1 MNITMPFNYSAITRP
16 AWHIDKPLLVVVLAL
31 LSIGLVMVA
40 SASFSY
46 AEHNYNNEFFFVK
59 RHLIYLVI
67 AGGAMVFTFLMAP
80 TLWSEY
86 SRLWMLLAILL
97 LIVVLVPGIG
107 REVNGSRRWLSLGG
121 MTLQVSEFAKVATVV
136 FLASYFDK
144 RHENFGDDWR
154 DWAKPLGVL
163 LVPLLLLLMEP
174 DFGST
179 VVLAA
184 TFMVMLFL
192 TGTKLWHYCIL
203 VLVGL
208 AVMYIFAEA
217 APYRVARLSTFMD
230 PWSDRFASGYQLTQS
245 LIAFGRGEWFGVGL
259 GQSVQKMLYL
269 PEAHTDFVFAIFAE
283 EFGFVGVICLLG
295 LYSMLVLRIFHIG
308 KKAVA
313 QEYWFGAFL
322 LIGFGLLISGQTF
335 INLGVNAGLL
345 PTKGLTLPF
354 VSYGGSSLLVTCAMV
369 GMMLR
374 ISHELHA
381 DTQVIR
387 RVSRGH

>member
-1 MNITMPFNYSAITRP
+1 MKITMPFNYSAITRP
-16 AWHIDKPLLVVVLAL
+16 RWHIDVPLLLSVLAL

-46 AEHNYNNEFFFVK
+46 AEHNYGNEFFFVK
-59 RHLIYLVI
+59 RHLVYLVI
-67 AGGAMVFTFLMAP
+67 ACAGMGFTFLMSPA
-80 TLWSEY
+80 LWSDY

-97 LIVVLVPGIG
+97 LLLVLVPGIG

-121 MTLQVSEFAKVATVV
+121 MTLQVSELAKVATVV
-136 FLASYFDK
+136 FLANYFDK
-144 RHENFGDDWR
+144 RRENFGDDWR
-154 DWAKPLGVL
+154 DWAKPMAVL
-163 LVPLLLLLMEP
+163 SVPLVLLLLEP

-192 TGTKLWHYCIL
+192 TRTKFWHYCL
-203 VLVGL
+203 MMLVGVAL
-208 AVMYIFAEA
+208 IYFVAEA
-217 APYRVARLSTFMD
+217 APYRVARLITFLD
-230 PWSDRFASGYQLTQS
+230 PWSNPYGPGYQLTQS

-283 EFGFVGVICLLG
+283 EFGFFGILCLLG
-295 LYSMLVLRIFHIG
+295 LYSLLVLRIFQLG
-308 KKAVA
+308 KQAVA
-313 QEYWFGAFL
+313 QEYWYGAFL

-354 VSYGGSSLLVTCAMV
+354 VSYGGSSLLVTCGMV

-374 ISHELHA
+374 ISHEMHA

-387 RVSRGH
+387 RVSRGR

>member
-16 AWHIDKPLLVVVLAL
+16 AWHIDMPLLVTVLAL

-46 AEHNYNNEFFFVK
+46 AQHNYGNEFFFVK
-59 RHLIYLVI
+59 RHMIYLLI
-67 AGGAMVFTFLMAP
+67 AAGAMGFTFLMSP

-86 SRLWMLLAILL
+86 SRLWMLLAIFLL
-97 LIVVLVPGIG
+97 LLVLVPGIG

-121 MTLQVSEFAKVATVV
+121 MTLQVSELAKVATVV

-144 RHENFGDDWR
+144 RRENFGADWR

-163 LVPLLLLLMEP
+163 SVPLVLLLMEP

-192 TGTKLWHYCIL
+192 TGTKFWHYLLLLLAGAAL
-203 VLVGL
+203 VYLV
-208 AVMYIFAEA
+208 AEA
-217 APYRVARLSTFMD
+217 APYRVARLSTFLD
-230 PWSDRFASGYQLTQS
+230 PWSHRFDSGYQLTQS

-283 EFGFVGVICLLG
+283 EFGFVGVLCLLG
-295 LYSMLVLRIFHIG
+295 LYSALVLRIFHLG
-308 KKAVA
+308 KRAVA
-313 QEYWFGAFL
+313 QEYWYGAFL

-354 VSYGGSSLLVTCAMV
+354 VSYGGSSLLVTCGMV

-374 ISHELHA
+374 ISHEMHA

-387 RVSRGH
+387 RVSRGR

>member
-16 AWHIDKPLLVVVLAL
+16 VWHMDKPLLLMVLAL

-46 AEHNYNNEFFFVK
+46 ADHNYNNEFFFLK
-59 RHLIYLVI
+59 RHLVYLVI
-67 AGGAMVFTFLMAP
+67 ALGTMGFTFLMSP
-80 TLWSEY
+80 SLWSDY
-86 SRLWMLLAILL
+86 SRLWMLLAVLL
-97 LIVVLVPGIG
+97 LLLVLVPGIG
-107 REVNGSRRWLSLGG
+107 REVNGARRWLSLGG
-121 MTLQVSEFAKVATVV
+121 MTLQVSELAKLATVV
-136 FLASYFDK
+136 FLASYFD
-144 RHENFGDDWR
+144 RRRENFGDNWR
-154 DWAKPLGVL
+154 DWAKPLAVL
-163 LVPLLLLLMEP
+163 MIPLFLLLMEP

-192 TGTKLWHYCIL
+192 TGTRLSHYLML
-203 VLVGL
+203 VLAGL
-208 AVMYIFAEA
+208 ALVYLIAEA
-217 APYRVARLSTFMD
+217 APYRVARLTTFLD
-230 PWSDRFASGYQLTQS
+230 PWSHRFDSGYQLTQS

-283 EFGFVGVICLLG
+283 EFGFVGVVCLLG
-295 LYSMLVLRIFHIG
+295 LYSMLVLRIFQLG
-308 KKAVA
+308 KKAAA
-313 QEYWFGAFL
+313 QEYWYGAFL
-322 LIGFGLLISGQTF
+322 MIGFGLLISGQTF

-354 VSYGGSSLLVTCAMV
+354 VSYGGSSLLVSCGMV

-374 ISHELHA
+374 ISHEIHG
-381 DTQVIR
+381 DTQLIR
-387 RVSRGH
+387 RVGRGQ

>member
-16 AWHIDKPLLVVVLAL
+16 AWHVDMPLLVTVLAL

-46 AEHNYNNEFFFVK
+46 AEHNYGNALFFAK
-59 RHLIYLVI
+59 RHLIYLLI
-67 AGGAMVFTFLMAP
+67 AACAMGFTFLIPP
-80 TLWSEY
+80 TIWSEY
-86 SRLWMLLAILL
+86 SRLWMLLAVLL
-97 LIVVLVPGIG
+97 LVLVLVPGIG
-107 REVNGSRRWLSLGG
+107 REVNGSRRWLSLGA
-121 MTLQVSEFAKVATVV
+121 MTLQVSEFAKLATVV
-136 FLASYFDK
+136 FLASYFDQ
-144 RHENFGDDWR
+144 RRENFGADWR
-154 DWAKPLGVL
+154 DWAKPMAVL
-163 LVPLLLLLMEP
+163 AVPLLLLLMEP

-192 TGTKLWHYCIL
+192 TGTKLWHYLLLMLAGVAL
-203 VLVGL
+203 VYLV
-208 AVMYIFAEA
+208 AEA
-217 APYRVARLSTFMD
+217 APYRVARLSTFLD
-230 PWSDRFASGYQLTQS
+230 PWSHRFDSGYQLTQS

-283 EFGFVGVICLLG
+283 EFGFVGVVCLLG
-295 LYSMLVLRIFHIG
+295 LYSMLVLRIFQLG

-313 QEYWFGAFL
+313 QEYWYGAFL
-322 LIGFGLLISGQTF
+322 MIGFGLLISGQTF

-354 VSYGGSSLLVTCAMV
+354 VSYGGSSLLVSCAMV

-374 ISHELHA
+374 ISHEMHS

-387 RVSRGH
+387 RVSRGR

>member
-16 AWHIDKPLLVVVLAL
+16 AWHIDMPLLVSVLAL

-46 AEHNYNNEFFFVK
+46 AEHNYGNEFFFVK
-59 RHLIYLVI
+59 RHLVYLVI
-67 AGGAMVFTFLMAP
+67 AGGAMGFTFLMPP
-80 TLWSEY
+80 TAWSNY

-97 LIVVLVPGIG
+97 LLLVLVPGIG

-121 MTLQVSEFAKVATVV
+121 MTLQVSELAKVATVV
-136 FLASYFDK
+136 FLANYFDK
-144 RHENFGDDWR
+144 RRENFGDDWR
-154 DWAKPLGVL
+154 DWAKPMVVL
-163 LVPLLLLLMEP
+163 AVPLVLLLLEP

-192 TGTKLWHYCIL
+192 TGTKFWHYFL
-203 VLVGL
+203 MMLVGVAL
-208 AVMYIFAEA
+208 IYFVAEA
-217 APYRVARLSTFMD
+217 APYRVARLSTFLD
-230 PWSDRFASGYQLTQS
+230 PWSHRFDSGYQLTQS

-295 LYSMLVLRIFHIG
+295 LYCLLVMRIFHLG
-308 KKAVA
+308 KRAVA
-313 QEYWFGAFL
+313 QEYWYGAFL

-354 VSYGGSSLLVTCAMV
+354 VSYGGSSLLVTCGMV

-374 ISHELHA
+374 ISHEMHA

-387 RVSRGH
+387 RVSRGR

>member
-16 AWHIDKPLLVVVLAL
+16 VWHIDLPLLISVLAL
-31 LSIGLVMVA
+31 LSIGLIMVA

-59 RHLIYLVI
+59 RHLIYLVV
-67 AGGAMVFTFLMAP
+67 AGGAMAVAFLMPP
-80 TLWSEY
+80 TIWSDY

-121 MTLQVSEFAKVATVV
+121 MTLQVSELAKVATVV
-136 FLASYFDK
+136 FLASYFHK
-144 RHENFGDDWR
+144 RRENFGDDWR

-163 LVPLLLLLMEP
+163 AVPLILLLMEP

-192 TGTKLWHYCIL
+192 TGTKFWHYFLLMLAAVAL
-203 VLVGL
+203 VYFV
-208 AVMYIFAEA
+208 AEA
-217 APYRVARLSTFMD
+217 APYRVARLSTFID
-230 PWSDRFASGYQLTQS
+230 PWSDPFNSGYQLTQS

-283 EFGFVGVICLLG
+283 EFGFVGVIGLLS
-295 LYSMLVLRIFHIG
+295 LYSILVIRIFQLA

-313 QEYWFGAFL
+313 QEYWYGAFL

-354 VSYGGSSLLVTCAMV
+354 VSYGGSSLMVTCGMV

-374 ISHELHA
+374 IGHEMHA

-387 RVSRGH
+387 RVSRGS